1 MPDIEQR
8 DLPGARSR
16 EHPPAPGKLGVF
28 GTRGGLATAAQPP
41 STYPI
46 GSIGYIGL
54 PLKRDNLNEI
64 RDIKNPNWTASP
76 A

>member
-1 MPDIEQR
+1 MVDQ
-8 DLPGARSR
+8 GYYRS
-16 EHPPAPGKLGVF
+16 PAPGEIGGF
-28 GTRGGLATAAQPP
+28 FWTRGGLATAAQPP
-41 STYPI
+41 STYLI
-46 GSIGYIGL
+46 GSTGYIGL

>member
-1 MPDIEQR
+1 MNFASA
-8 DLPGARSR
+8 G
-16 EHPPAPGKLGVF
+16 GNWGGF
-28 GTRGGLATAAQPP
+28 GLEGGLATAAQPP

-54 PLKRDNLNEI
+54 PLKRGNLNEI
-64 RDIKNPNWTASP
+64 RDIKNTNWTASP